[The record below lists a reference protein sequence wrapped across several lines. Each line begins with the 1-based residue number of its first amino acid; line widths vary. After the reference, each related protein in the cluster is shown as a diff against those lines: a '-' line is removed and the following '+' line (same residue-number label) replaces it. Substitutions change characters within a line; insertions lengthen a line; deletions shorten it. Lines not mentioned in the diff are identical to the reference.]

1 MPVVSMCAWVST
13 FFCCCCRGN
22 FEYCSLTVKRVIH
35 PLVDLPSVLALKT
48 NNLSLD
54 WVYSCLDS
62 GRKTGR
68 LKKNQASCCSC
79 INFFFALSAQVLRAM
94 CPLWQSSGSDIVTHT
109 HMKNR
114 RKRRGGGGMEKED
127 ECVSFKRMKG
137 GKKDVLVMWISYKR
151 TSKIQRT
158 QQCRHPSQLPASHRF
173 VFKRFYLK
181 KNFKTDQ
188 QCSDFKEKSRSNL
201 VSVVYVTKAK
211 KKKIQRQPTMTWSL
225 CVHVGNFFLC
235 VCVVLTHTTEHT
247 ES

>member
-1 MPVVSMCAWVST
+1 MSVVRMCAWVST

-35 PLVDLPSVLALKT
+35 PLVDLPSALALKT

-68 LKKNQASCCSC
+68 LKKNPASCCSC

-94 CPLWQSSGSDIVTHT
+94 CPLWQSSGSDIVTPT

-114 RKRRGGGGMEKED
+114 RKRREKMKKED
-127 ECVSFKRMKG
+127 ECVSFKRTKG
-137 GKKDVLVMWISYKR
+137 GKREKKTYWWCEFRINELAKFSGHNNAD
-151 TSKIQRT
+151 IQANF
-158 QQCRHPSQLPASHRF
+158 QLHTDLSF
-173 VFKRFYLK
+173 NTFIEK
-181 KNFKTDQ
+181 KNFKIDQ
-188 QCSDFKEKSRSNL
+188 QCSDFKEKSRGNL

-211 KKKIQRQPTMTWSL
+211 KKIQSQRTMTWSL
-225 CVHVGNFFLC
+225 CVHVDNFFLY

>member
-68 LKKNQASCCSC
+68 LKKIRPLAALVLIFSLHYLHKCCVPC
-79 INFFFALSAQVLRAM
+79 ALTGNHLAVT
-94 CPLWQSSGSDIVTHT
+94 LWHT
-109 HMKNR
+109 RTWKIE
-114 RKRRGGGGMEKED
+114 G
-127 ECVSFKRMKG
+127 KG
-137 GKKDVLVMWISYKR
+137 GKKWTKRMSVSHLNEWKGEKEKKRDVLMMWISYKR
-151 TSKIQRT
+151 TCKIQWT

-173 VFKRFYLK
+173 VFKHFYLK
-181 KNFKTDQ
+181 KKKTSKLINNAQ
-188 QCSDFKEKSRSNL
+188 TS
-201 VSVVYVTKAK
+201 K
-211 KKKIQRQPTMTWSL
+211 KNQGAILSQL
-225 CVHVGNFFLC
+225 C
-235 VCVVLTHTTEHT
+235 T
-247 ES
+247 

>member
-13 FFCCCCRGN
+13 FFCCCRGN

-68 LKKNQASCCSC
+68 LKNQASCCSC

-114 RKRRGGGGMEKED
+114 RKRQEKKWKKRMSVSHLNEWKGEKE
-127 ECVSFKRMKG
+127 K
-137 GKKDVLVMWISYKR
+137 KKDVLVMWISYKR
-151 TSKIQRT
+151 TCKIQWT

-173 VFKRFYLK
+173 VFKHFY
-181 KNFKTDQ
+181 F
-188 QCSDFKEKSRSNL
+188 
-201 VSVVYVTKAK
+201 
-211 KKKIQRQPTMTWSL
+211 
-225 CVHVGNFFLC
+225 
-235 VCVVLTHTTEHT
+235 
-247 ES
+247 